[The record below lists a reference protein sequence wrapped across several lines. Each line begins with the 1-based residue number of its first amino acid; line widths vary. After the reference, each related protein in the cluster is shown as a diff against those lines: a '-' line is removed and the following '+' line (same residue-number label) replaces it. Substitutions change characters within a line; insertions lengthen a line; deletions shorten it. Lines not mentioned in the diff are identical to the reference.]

1 MNKLTN
7 LLIVLSIF
15 TSISAHSNESN
26 YHTSHHSSQAS
37 LNISGGLGF
46 SSIESK
52 DPIMSSFG
60 STRNALNLSVMLDMP
75 LSESVSILTG
85 PNYIQKG
92 SVFSFSSTIM
102 GSSFGVSSSII
113 LDYIELPIL
122 LQGKLNLGDSTLA
135 VGAGPFAALCL
146 SKTIETSNSIS
157 SSTFTNQLSKENVST
172 LDYGVRLGL
181 NFDSPISNSFSFL
194 VGANYDWGLKNINN
208 LTNDSIKTRSF
219 LANIG
224 LGIKI

>member
-7 LLIVLSIF
+7 LLIALSILNS
-15 TSISAHSNESN
+15 TSAFSSESN
-26 YHTSHHSSQAS
+26 YSTSQHSSQTS
-37 LNISGGLGF
+37 LNITGGLGF

-92 SVFSFSSTIM
+92 SVFSFSSTFM
-102 GSSFGVSSSII
+102 GNTFGMSSSII

-135 VGAGPFAALCL
+135 LGAGPFAALCL
-146 SKTIETSNSIS
+146 SKKIETMSSITN
-157 SSTFTNQLSKENVST
+157 SSTTNQLSKENVST

-181 NFDSPISNSFSFL
+181 NFDSPISNNFSFL

-219 LANIG
+219 LANVG